1 MKIVHIERDLTIR
14 SGSRR
19 FICETTNYLQSLGHR
34 VGIFTTKLDVKRCFP
49 EFLSLPV
56 EVVPIEDFRSRV
68 GRFLKNV
75 LQRNID
81 YHWVETKAI
90 LEISRRVA
98 DWEPDIVIFHY
109 AGEHWLQ
116 PYFYHLKDSVGA
128 VCLHVVPPVAHPPQD
143 AIWFQSLT
151 WRRKLEDDLLDL
163 PPIKKWNTISLKKVG
178 LIIAHSHYMLDQA
191 MKQGLIGSRR
201 AAVVPLGVDHSK
213 FYPTY
218 EEEPFALFLGRIT
231 PNKSISLAVRAME
244 KTGPDKS
251 LIIAGTLEDR
261 NLWYEQKLEKIAKR
275 IGISDR
281 FKIVLS
287 PSDEQVIRLMQ
298 RCSVFLFPSTTD
310 TFGVAVLEAMACG
323 KPIVACRRGGVPEL
337 LDNCGFLL
345 DPDVKQW
352 QETVRK
358 VFSNSNLRRET
369 GKKAFERSK
378 LYSWQNNTNSLLQTI
393 ENFLASKR
401 TDLGYVQQH

>member
-1 MKIVHIERDLTIR
+1 
-14 SGSRR
+14 
-19 FICETTNYLQSLGHR
+19 
-34 VGIFTTKLDVKRCFP
+34 VKRCFP

-56 EVVPIEDFRSRV
+56 EVVPFEDFRSRV
-68 GRFLKNV
+68 GGSLKKV
-75 LQRNID
+75 LRRNID
-81 YHWVETKAI
+81 YYWAETKAI

-98 DWEPDIVIFHY
+98 DWEPDVVIFHY

-128 VCLHVVPPVAHPPQD
+128 VCLHVVPPVAHPPQG
-143 AIWFQSLT
+143 ALWFQSLT

-163 PPIKKWNTISLKKVG
+163 PPIKKWNAISLKKVG
-178 LIIAHSHYMLDQA
+178 LIIAHSHYLLDQA
-191 MKQGLIGSRR
+191 MKQGLIGSRK
-201 AAVVPLGVDHSK
+201 AAIVPLGVDHSK
-213 FYPTY
+213 FHPTD

-231 PNKSISLAVRAME
+231 PNKSISLAVRAMK

-261 NLWYEQKLEKIAKR
+261 NLWYKQKLEKIAKR

-323 KPIVACRRGGVPEL
+323 KPVVACRRGGVPEL

-345 DPDVKQW
+345 EPDVKQW
-352 QETVRK
+352 QEIVRK
-358 VFSNSNLRRET
+358 VFSNSNLRLET
-369 GKKAFERSK
+369 GKKAYERSK

-401 TDLGYVQQH
+401 TDLG